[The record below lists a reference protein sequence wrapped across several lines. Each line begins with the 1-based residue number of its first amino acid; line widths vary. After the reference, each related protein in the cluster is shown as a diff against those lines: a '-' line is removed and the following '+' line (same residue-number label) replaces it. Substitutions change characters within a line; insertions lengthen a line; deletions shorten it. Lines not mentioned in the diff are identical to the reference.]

1 MKRKDILELKKRLK
15 KDQCTFT
22 RVCGCFVNSEKNII
36 LEQKETFLNL
46 DEDDYFKYLEIAKK
60 ILSGTIDNNI
70 LELSFPNNSEGI
82 NNKQLSLI
90 KLKKSKLKND
100 DLLDDF
106 YKSIIDNYDYD
117 GNYLILIFHDV
128 YDVITKTTDNLK
140 LDESEEVFEYVIC
153 AICPVSLSS
162 PGLSYYEEE
171 NKIKSRIRDW
181 VVEAP
186 INGFLFPAFINRG
199 ADVNSIMY
207 YTKNTRDIHT
217 ELMENALGC
226 FSKETTSLQKD
237 KFQSII
243 KDSLSVDEEE
253 ADKIYMEIQ
262 ENINDMV
269 EEHKSISDDID
280 SEPIKLTKT
289 DLQDILLESGISKD
303 NSAKIEDFYIEN
315 FNDNLPP
322 AENLLDGKILKANE
336 QKKKERALEKQ
347 VDFLKN
353 KLEQFNLK
361 DGDEDYDIVLHVK
374 PEKVQE
380 IKSQIIDGQECII
393 IPINENEKTTIN
405 ELK

>member
-1 MKRKDILELKKRLK
+1 
-15 KDQCTFT
+15 
-22 RVCGCFVNSEKNII
+22 
-36 LEQKETFLNL
+36 
-46 DEDDYFKYLEIAKK
+46 
-60 ILSGTIDNNI
+60 
-70 LELSFPNNSEGI
+70 
-82 NNKQLSLI
+82 
-90 KLKKSKLKND
+90 
-100 DLLDDF
+100 
-106 YKSIIDNYDYD
+106 
-117 GNYLILIFHDV
+117 
-128 YDVITKTTDNLK
+128 
-140 LDESEEVFEYVIC
+140 
-153 AICPVSLSS
+153 
-162 PGLSYYEEE
+162 
-171 NKIKSRIRDW
+171 
-181 VVEAP
+181 
-186 INGFLFPAFINRG
+186 
-199 ADVNSIMY
+199 
-207 YTKNTRDIHT
+207 
-217 ELMENALGC
+217 
-226 FSKETTSLQKD
+226 
-237 KFQSII
+237 
-243 KDSLSVDEEE
+243 
-253 ADKIYMEIQ
+253 MEIQ

-336 QKKKERALEKQ
+336 QRKKERALEKQ

>member
-269 EEHKSISDDID
+269 EEHKSMSDDID
-280 SEPIKLTKT
+280 SEPTKLTKT

-303 NSAKIEDFYIEN
+303 NSSKIEDFYIES

-336 QKKKERALEKQ
+336 QRKKERTLEKQ